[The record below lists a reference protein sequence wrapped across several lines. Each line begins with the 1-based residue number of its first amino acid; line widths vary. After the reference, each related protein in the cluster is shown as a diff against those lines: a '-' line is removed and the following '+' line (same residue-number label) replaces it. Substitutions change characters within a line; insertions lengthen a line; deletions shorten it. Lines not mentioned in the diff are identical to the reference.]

1 MSNIDVNNIKYREV
15 NAMLQLLENS
25 QYINIWRGI
34 MSVNKSLRCEKNNNN
49 KKTHRNN
56 KVGIIFILFAT
67 IMLVIA
73 GGRLYSDNKEIQI
86 QKGIAS
92 NIIRFHVRAESDS
105 EQDQWIKLKVKA
117 AVLDYISPVLSNS
130 CSVDESRQILES
142 ESGNIQEVAV
152 NTLRS
157 LGDES
162 DVSVYF
168 ENCYFPMKT
177 YGDMTFPPGEYE
189 AFRVDIGDAK
199 GKNWWCVL
207 YPPLCFVD
215 AVYGEVPEES
225 KKELKGV
232 LTEDE
237 YRAVSGENVKF
248 RFKYLKVLN
257 KFLE

>member
-1 MSNIDVNNIKYREV
+1 MNSGKSGGYGKKHINKKYD
-15 NAMLQLLENS
+15 
-25 QYINIWRGI
+25 
-34 MSVNKSLRCEKNNNN
+34 KNN
-49 KKTHRNN
+49 KAGW
-56 KVGIIFILFAT
+56 VFILAAT

-73 GGRLYSDNKEIQI
+73 GGRLYSDSEERQL

-105 EQDQWIKLKVKA
+105 KEDQWLKLQVKE
-117 AVLDYISPVLSNS
+117 AVLAYISPVLSKS
-130 CSVDESRQILES
+130 QSVDESRQLLYNES
-142 ESGNIQEVAV
+142 ENIRNVAAA
-152 NTLRS
+152 TLRS

-162 DVSVYF
+162 DVNVYF

-189 AFRVDIGDAK
+189 AFRVDIGEAQ

-225 KKELKGV
+225 KEELKGV
-232 LTEDE
+232 LTEEE
-237 YRAVSGENVKF
+237 YSMVSGENVKF
-248 RFKYLKVLN
+248 RFKYLKIFN
-257 KFLE
+257 RFIE

>member
-1 MSNIDVNNIKYREV
+1 M
-15 NAMLQLLENS
+15 NS
-25 QYINIWRGI
+25 G
-34 MSVNKSLRCEKNNNN
+34 KSGGYGKKHIYKKCDKNN
-49 KKTHRNN
+49 KAGW
-56 KVGIIFILFAT
+56 VFILAAT

-73 GGRLYSDNKEIQI
+73 GGRLYSDSEERQL

-105 EQDQWIKLKVKA
+105 KEDQWLKLQVKE
-117 AVLDYISPVLSNS
+117 AVLAYISPVLSKS
-130 CSVDESRQILES
+130 QSVDESRQLLYNES
-142 ESGNIQEVAV
+142 ENIRNVAAA
-152 NTLRS
+152 TLRS

-162 DVSVYF
+162 DVNVYF

-189 AFRVDIGDAK
+189 AFRVDIGEAQ

-225 KKELKGV
+225 KEELKGV
-232 LTEDE
+232 LTEEE
-237 YRAVSGENVKF
+237 YSMVSGENVKF
-248 RFKYLKVLN
+248 RFKYLKIFN
-257 KFLE
+257 RFIE

>member
-1 MSNIDVNNIKYREV
+1 MSSGKSRGYGKKH
-15 NAMLQLLENS
+15 
-25 QYINIWRGI
+25 IN
-34 MSVNKSLRCEKNNNN
+34 KKCDKNN
-49 KKTHRNN
+49 KAGW
-56 KVGIIFILFAT
+56 VFILAAT

-73 GGRLYSDNKEIQI
+73 GGRLYSDSEERQL

-105 EQDQWIKLKVKA
+105 KEDQWLKLQVKE
-117 AVLDYISPVLSNS
+117 AVLAYISPVLSKS
-130 CSVDESRQILES
+130 QSVDESRQLLYNES
-142 ESGNIQEVAV
+142 ENIRNVAAA
-152 NTLRS
+152 TLRS

-162 DVSVYF
+162 DVNVYF

-189 AFRVDIGDAK
+189 AFRVDIGEAQ

-225 KKELKGV
+225 KEELKGV
-232 LTEDE
+232 LTEEE
-237 YRAVSGENVKF
+237 YSMVSGENVKF
-248 RFKYLKVLN
+248 RFKYLKIFN
-257 KFLE
+257 RFIE

>member
-1 MSNIDVNNIKYREV
+1 M
-15 NAMLQLLENS
+15 NS
-25 QYINIWRGI
+25 GKFGGYGKKHIN
-34 MSVNKSLRCEKNNNN
+34 KKCDKNN
-49 KKTHRNN
+49 KAGW
-56 KVGIIFILFAT
+56 VFILAAT

-73 GGRLYSDNKEIQI
+73 GGRLYSDSEERQL

-105 EQDQWIKLKVKA
+105 KEDQWLKLQVKE
-117 AVLDYISPVLSNS
+117 AVLAYISPVLSKS
-130 CSVDESRQILES
+130 QSVDESRQLLYNES
-142 ESGNIQEVAV
+142 ENIRNVAAA
-152 NTLRS
+152 TLRS

-162 DVSVYF
+162 DVNVYF

-189 AFRVDIGDAK
+189 AFRVDIGEAQ

-225 KKELKGV
+225 KEELKGV
-232 LTEDE
+232 LTEEE
-237 YRAVSGENVKF
+237 YSMVSGENVKF
-248 RFKYLKVLN
+248 RFKYLKIFN
-257 KFLE
+257 RFIE

>member
-1 MSNIDVNNIKYREV
+1 MSSGKSGGYGKKH
-15 NAMLQLLENS
+15 
-25 QYINIWRGI
+25 IN
-34 MSVNKSLRCEKNNNN
+34 KKCDKNN
-49 KKTHRNN
+49 KAGW
-56 KVGIIFILFAT
+56 VFILAAT

-73 GGRLYSDNKEIQI
+73 GGRLYSDSEERQL

-105 EQDQWIKLKVKA
+105 KEDQWLKLQVKE
-117 AVLDYISPVLSNS
+117 AVLAYISPVLSKS
-130 CSVDESRQILES
+130 QSVDESRQLLYNES
-142 ESGNIQEVAV
+142 ENIRNVAAA
-152 NTLRS
+152 TLRS

-162 DVSVYF
+162 DVNVYF

-189 AFRVDIGDAK
+189 AFRVDIGEAQ

-225 KKELKGV
+225 KEELKGV
-232 LTEDE
+232 LTEEE
-237 YRAVSGENVKF
+237 YSMVSGENVKF
-248 RFKYLKVLN
+248 RFKYLKI
-257 KFLE
+257 FIRFIE

>member
-1 MSNIDVNNIKYREV
+1 ME
-15 NAMLQLLENS
+15 
-25 QYINIWRGI
+25 GI
-34 MSVNKSLRCEKNNNN
+34 MSSGKSGGYGKKHINKKCDKNN
-49 KKTHRNN
+49 KA
-56 KVGIIFILFAT
+56 GWIFILAAT

-73 GGRLYSDNKEIQI
+73 GGRLYSDSEERQL

-105 EQDQWIKLKVKA
+105 KEDQWLKLQVKE
-117 AVLDYISPVLSNS
+117 AVLAYISPVLSKS
-130 CSVDESRQILES
+130 QSVDESRQLLYNES
-142 ESGNIQEVAV
+142 ENIRDVAAA
-152 NTLRS
+152 TLRS

-162 DVSVYF
+162 DVNVYF

-189 AFRVDIGDAK
+189 AFRVDIGEAQ

-225 KKELKGV
+225 KEELKGV
-232 LTEDE
+232 LTEEE
-237 YRAVSGENVKF
+237 YSMVSGENVKF
-248 RFKYLKVLN
+248 RFKYLKIFN
-257 KFLE
+257 RFIE

>member
-1 MSNIDVNNIKYREV
+1 MSSGKSGGYGKKH
-15 NAMLQLLENS
+15 
-25 QYINIWRGI
+25 IN
-34 MSVNKSLRCEKNNNN
+34 KKCDKNN
-49 KKTHRNN
+49 KAGW
-56 KVGIIFILFAT
+56 VFILAAT

-73 GGRLYSDNKEIQI
+73 GGRLYSDSEERQL

-105 EQDQWIKLKVKA
+105 KEDQWLKLQVKE
-117 AVLDYISPVLSNS
+117 AVLAYISPVLSKS
-130 CSVDESRQILES
+130 QSVDESRQLLYNES
-142 ESGNIQEVAV
+142 ENIRNVAAA
-152 NTLRS
+152 TLRS

-162 DVSVYF
+162 DVNVYF

-189 AFRVDIGDAK
+189 AFRVDIGEAQ

-225 KKELKGV
+225 KEELRGV
-232 LTEDE
+232 LTEEE
-237 YRAVSGENVKF
+237 YSMVSGENVKF
-248 RFKYLKVLN
+248 RFKYLKIFN
-257 KFLE
+257 RFIE

>member
-1 MSNIDVNNIKYREV
+1 MSSGKSGGYGKKH
-15 NAMLQLLENS
+15 
-25 QYINIWRGI
+25 IN
-34 MSVNKSLRCEKNNNN
+34 KKCDKNN
-49 KKTHRNN
+49 KAGW
-56 KVGIIFILFAT
+56 VFILVAT

-73 GGRLYSDNKEIQI
+73 GGRLYSDSEERQL

-105 EQDQWIKLKVKA
+105 KEDQWLKLQVKE
-117 AVLDYISPVLSNS
+117 AVLAYISPVLSKS
-130 CSVDESRQILES
+130 QSVDESRQLLYNES
-142 ESGNIQEVAV
+142 ENIRNVAAA
-152 NTLRS
+152 TLRS

-162 DVSVYF
+162 DVNVYF

-189 AFRVDIGDAK
+189 AFRVDIGEAQ

-225 KKELKGV
+225 KEELKGV
-232 LTEDE
+232 LTEEE
-237 YRAVSGENVKF
+237 YSMVSGGNVKF
-248 RFKYLKVLN
+248 RFKYLKIFN
-257 KFLE
+257 RFIE

>member
-1 MSNIDVNNIKYREV
+1 MSSGKSGGYGKKH
-15 NAMLQLLENS
+15 
-25 QYINIWRGI
+25 IN
-34 MSVNKSLRCEKNNNN
+34 KKCDKNN
-49 KKTHRNN
+49 KAGW
-56 KVGIIFILFAT
+56 VFILAAT

-73 GGRLYSDNKEIQI
+73 GGRLYSDSEERQL

-105 EQDQWIKLKVKA
+105 KEDQWLKLQVKE
-117 AVLDYISPVLSNS
+117 AVLAYISPVLSKS
-130 CSVDESRQILES
+130 QSVDESRQLLYNES
-142 ESGNIQEVAV
+142 ENIRNVAAA
-152 NTLRS
+152 TLRS

-162 DVSVYF
+162 DVNVYF

-189 AFRVDIGDAK
+189 AFRVDIGEAE

-225 KKELKGV
+225 KEELKGV
-232 LTEDE
+232 LTEEE
-237 YRAVSGENVKF
+237 YSMVSGENVKF
-248 RFKYLKVLN
+248 RFKYLKIFN
-257 KFLE
+257 RFIE

>member
-1 MSNIDVNNIKYREV
+1 ME
-15 NAMLQLLENS
+15 
-25 QYINIWRGI
+25 GI
-34 MSVNKSLRCEKNNNN
+34 MSSGKSGGYGKKHINKKCDKNN
-49 KKTHRNN
+49 KAGW
-56 KVGIIFILFAT
+56 VFILAAT

-73 GGRLYSDNKEIQI
+73 GGRLYSDSEERQL

-105 EQDQWIKLKVKA
+105 KEDQWLKLQVKE
-117 AVLDYISPVLSNS
+117 AVLAYISPVLSKS
-130 CSVDESRQILES
+130 QSVDESRQLLYNES
-142 ESGNIQEVAV
+142 ENIRNVAAA
-152 NTLRS
+152 TLRS

-162 DVSVYF
+162 DVNVYF

-189 AFRVDIGDAK
+189 AFRVDIGEAQ

-225 KKELKGV
+225 KEELKGV
-232 LTEDE
+232 LTEEE
-237 YRAVSGENVKF
+237 YSMVSGKNVKF
-248 RFKYLKVLN
+248 RFKYLKIFN
-257 KFLE
+257 RFIE

>member
-1 MSNIDVNNIKYREV
+1 MSSGKSGGYGKKH
-15 NAMLQLLENS
+15 
-25 QYINIWRGI
+25 IN
-34 MSVNKSLRCEKNNNN
+34 KKCDKNN
-49 KKTHRNN
+49 KAGW
-56 KVGIIFILFAT
+56 VFILAAT

-73 GGRLYSDNKEIQI
+73 GGRLYSDSEERQL

-105 EQDQWIKLKVKA
+105 KEDQWLKLQVKE
-117 AVLDYISPVLSNS
+117 AVLAYISPVLSKS
-130 CSVDESRQILES
+130 QSVDESRQLLYNES
-142 ESGNIQEVAV
+142 ENIRNVAAA
-152 NTLRS
+152 TLRS

-162 DVSVYF
+162 DVNVYF

-189 AFRVDIGDAK
+189 AFRVAIGEAQ

-225 KKELKGV
+225 KEELKGV
-232 LTEDE
+232 LTEEE
-237 YRAVSGENVKF
+237 YSMVSGENVKF
-248 RFKYLKVLN
+248 RFKYLKIFN
-257 KFLE
+257 RFIE

>member
-1 MSNIDVNNIKYREV
+1 MS
-15 NAMLQLLENS
+15 S
-25 QYINIWRGI
+25 G
-34 MSVNKSLRCEKNNNN
+34 KSGGYGKKHIN
-49 KKTHRNN
+49 KKCDKIN
-56 KVGIIFILFAT
+56 KVGWVFILAAT

-73 GGRLYSDNKEIQI
+73 GGRLYSDSEERQL

-105 EQDQWIKLKVKA
+105 KEDQWLKLQVKE
-117 AVLDYISPVLSNS
+117 AVLAYISPVLSKS
-130 CSVDESRQILES
+130 QSVDESRQLLYNES
-142 ESGNIQEVAV
+142 ENIRNVAAA
-152 NTLRS
+152 TLRS

-162 DVSVYF
+162 DVNVYF

-189 AFRVDIGDAK
+189 AFRVDIGEAQ

-225 KKELKGV
+225 KEELKGV
-232 LTEDE
+232 LTEEE
-237 YRAVSGENVKF
+237 YSMVSGENVKF
-248 RFKYLKVLN
+248 RFKYLKIFN
-257 KFLE
+257 RFIE

>member
-1 MSNIDVNNIKYREV
+1 ME
-15 NAMLQLLENS
+15 
-25 QYINIWRGI
+25 GI
-34 MSVNKSLRCEKNNNN
+34 MSSGKSGGYGKKHINKKCDKNN
-49 KKTHRNN
+49 KAGW
-56 KVGIIFILFAT
+56 VFILAAT

-73 GGRLYSDNKEIQI
+73 GGRLYSDSEERQL

-105 EQDQWIKLKVKA
+105 KEDQWLKLQVKE
-117 AVLDYISPVLSNS
+117 AVLAYISPVLSKS
-130 CSVDESRQILES
+130 QSVDESRQLLYNES
-142 ESGNIQEVAV
+142 ENIRNVAAA
-152 NTLRS
+152 TLRS

-162 DVSVYF
+162 DVNVYF

-189 AFRVDIGDAK
+189 AFRVDIGDAQ

-225 KKELKGV
+225 KEELKGV
-232 LTEDE
+232 LTEEE
-237 YRAVSGENVKF
+237 YSMVSGENVKF
-248 RFKYLKVLN
+248 RFKYLKIFN
-257 KFLE
+257 RFIE

>member
-1 MSNIDVNNIKYREV
+1 MS
-15 NAMLQLLENS
+15 S
-25 QYINIWRGI
+25 G
-34 MSVNKSLRCEKNNNN
+34 KSGGYGKKHIN
-49 KKTHRNN
+49 KKCDKNN
-56 KVGIIFILFAT
+56 KVGWVFILAAT

-73 GGRLYSDNKEIQI
+73 GGRLYSDSEERQL

-105 EQDQWIKLKVKA
+105 KEDQWLKLQVKE
-117 AVLDYISPVLSNS
+117 AVLAYISPVLSKS
-130 CSVDESRQILES
+130 QSVDESRQLLYNES
-142 ESGNIQEVAV
+142 ENIRNVAAA
-152 NTLRS
+152 TLRS

-162 DVSVYF
+162 DVNVYF

-189 AFRVDIGDAK
+189 AFRVDIGEAQ

-225 KKELKGV
+225 KEELKGV
-232 LTEDE
+232 LTEEE
-237 YRAVSGENVKF
+237 YSMVSGENVKF
-248 RFKYLKVLN
+248 RFKYLKIFN
-257 KFLE
+257 RFIE

>member
-1 MSNIDVNNIKYREV
+1 MSSGKSGGYGKKH
-15 NAMLQLLENS
+15 
-25 QYINIWRGI
+25 IN
-34 MSVNKSLRCEKNNNN
+34 KKCDKNN
-49 KKTHRNN
+49 KA
-56 KVGIIFILFAT
+56 GWIFILAET

-73 GGRLYSDNKEIQI
+73 GGRLYSDSEERQL

-105 EQDQWIKLKVKA
+105 KEDQWLKLQVKE
-117 AVLDYISPVLSNS
+117 AVLAYISPVLSKS
-130 CSVDESRQILES
+130 QSVDESRQLLYNES
-142 ESGNIQEVAV
+142 ENIRNVAAA
-152 NTLRS
+152 TLRS

-162 DVSVYF
+162 DVNVYF

-189 AFRVDIGDAK
+189 AFRVDIGEAQ

-225 KKELKGV
+225 KEELKGV
-232 LTEDE
+232 LTEEE
-237 YRAVSGENVKF
+237 YSMVSGENVKF
-248 RFKYLKVLN
+248 RFKYLKIFN
-257 KFLE
+257 RFIE

>member
-1 MSNIDVNNIKYREV
+1 MSSGKSGGYGKKH
-15 NAMLQLLENS
+15 
-25 QYINIWRGI
+25 IN
-34 MSVNKSLRCEKNNNN
+34 KKCDKNN
-49 KKTHRNN
+49 KAGW
-56 KVGIIFILFAT
+56 VFILAAT

-73 GGRLYSDNKEIQI
+73 GGRLYSDSEERQL

-105 EQDQWIKLKVKA
+105 KEDQWLKLQVKE
-117 AVLDYISPVLSNS
+117 AVLAYISPVLSKS
-130 CSVDESRQILES
+130 QSVDEPRQLLYNES
-142 ESGNIQEVAV
+142 ENIRNVAAA
-152 NTLRS
+152 TLRS

-162 DVSVYF
+162 DVNVYF

-189 AFRVDIGDAK
+189 AFRVDIGEAQ

-225 KKELKGV
+225 KEELKGV
-232 LTEDE
+232 LTEEE
-237 YRAVSGENVKF
+237 YSMVSGENVKF
-248 RFKYLKVLN
+248 RFKYLKIFN
-257 KFLE
+257 RFIE

>member
-1 MSNIDVNNIKYREV
+1 MSSGKSGGYGKKH
-15 NAMLQLLENS
+15 
-25 QYINIWRGI
+25 IN
-34 MSVNKSLRCEKNNNN
+34 KKCDKNN
-49 KKTHRNN
+49 KA
-56 KVGIIFILFAT
+56 VWVFILAAT

-73 GGRLYSDNKEIQI
+73 GGRLYSDSEERQL

-105 EQDQWIKLKVKA
+105 KEDQWLKLQVKE
-117 AVLDYISPVLSNS
+117 AVLAYISPVLSKS
-130 CSVDESRQILES
+130 QSVDESRQLLYNES
-142 ESGNIQEVAV
+142 ENIRNVAAA
-152 NTLRS
+152 TLRS

-162 DVSVYF
+162 DVNVYF

-189 AFRVDIGDAK
+189 AFRVDIGEAQ

-225 KKELKGV
+225 KEELKGV
-232 LTEDE
+232 LTEEE
-237 YRAVSGENVKF
+237 YSMVSGENVKF
-248 RFKYLKVLN
+248 RFKYLKIFN
-257 KFLE
+257 RFIE

>member
-1 MSNIDVNNIKYREV
+1 MSSGKSGGYGKKH
-15 NAMLQLLENS
+15 
-25 QYINIWRGI
+25 IN
-34 MSVNKSLRCEKNNNN
+34 KKCDKNN
-49 KKTHRNN
+49 KAGW
-56 KVGIIFILFAT
+56 VFIVTAT

-73 GGRLYSDNKEIQI
+73 GGRLYSDSEERQL

-105 EQDQWIKLKVKA
+105 KEDQWLKLQVKE
-117 AVLDYISPVLSNS
+117 AVLAYISPVLSKS
-130 CSVDESRQILES
+130 QSVDESRQLLYNES
-142 ESGNIQEVAV
+142 ENIRNVAAA
-152 NTLRS
+152 TLRS

-162 DVSVYF
+162 DVNVYF

-189 AFRVDIGDAK
+189 AFRVDIGEAQ

-225 KKELKGV
+225 KEELKGV
-232 LTEDE
+232 LTEEE
-237 YRAVSGENVKF
+237 YSMVSGENVKF
-248 RFKYLKVLN
+248 RFKYLKIFN
-257 KFLE
+257 RFIE

>member
-1 MSNIDVNNIKYREV
+1 MS
-15 NAMLQLLENS
+15 S
-25 QYINIWRGI
+25 G
-34 MSVNKSLRCEKNNNN
+34 KSGGYGKKHISKKCDKNN
-49 KKTHRNN
+49 KDGW
-56 KVGIIFILFAT
+56 VFILAAT

-73 GGRLYSDNKEIQI
+73 GGRLYSDSEERQL

-105 EQDQWIKLKVKA
+105 KEDQWLKLQVKE
-117 AVLDYISPVLSNS
+117 AVLAYISPVLSKS
-130 CSVDESRQILES
+130 QSVDESRQLLYNES
-142 ESGNIQEVAV
+142 ENIRNVAAA
-152 NTLRS
+152 TLRS

-162 DVSVYF
+162 DVNVYF

-189 AFRVDIGDAK
+189 AFRVDIGEAQ

-225 KKELKGV
+225 KEELKGV
-232 LTEDE
+232 LTEEE
-237 YRAVSGENVKF
+237 YSMVSGENVKF
-248 RFKYLKVLN
+248 RFKYLKIFN
-257 KFLE
+257 RFIE

>member
-1 MSNIDVNNIKYREV
+1 MSSGKYGG
-15 NAMLQLLENS
+15 
-25 QYINIWRGI
+25 YGKKHIN
-34 MSVNKSLRCEKNNNN
+34 KKCDKNN
-49 KKTHRNN
+49 KAGW
-56 KVGIIFILFAT
+56 VFILAAT

-73 GGRLYSDNKEIQI
+73 GGRLYSDSEERQL

-105 EQDQWIKLKVKA
+105 KEDQWLKLQVKE
-117 AVLDYISPVLSNS
+117 AVLAYISPVLSKS
-130 CSVDESRQILES
+130 QSVDESRQLLYNES
-142 ESGNIQEVAV
+142 ENIRNVAAA
-152 NTLRS
+152 TLRS

-162 DVSVYF
+162 DVNVYF

-189 AFRVDIGDAK
+189 AFRVDIGEAQ

-225 KKELKGV
+225 KEELKGV
-232 LTEDE
+232 LTEEE
-237 YRAVSGENVKF
+237 YSMVSGENVKF
-248 RFKYLKVLN
+248 RFKYLKIFN
-257 KFLE
+257 RFIE

>member
-1 MSNIDVNNIKYREV
+1 MSSGKSGGYGKKH
-15 NAMLQLLENS
+15 
-25 QYINIWRGI
+25 IN
-34 MSVNKSLRCEKNNNN
+34 KKCDKNN
-49 KKTHRNN
+49 KAGW
-56 KVGIIFILFAT
+56 VFILAAT

-73 GGRLYSDNKEIQI
+73 GGRLYSDSEERQL

-105 EQDQWIKLKVKA
+105 KEDQWLKLQVKE
-117 AVLDYISPVLSNS
+117 AVLAYISPVLSKS
-130 CSVDESRQILES
+130 QSVDESRQLLYNES
-142 ESGNIQEVAV
+142 ENIRNVAAA
-152 NTLRS
+152 TLRS

-162 DVSVYF
+162 DVNVYF

-189 AFRVDIGDAK
+189 AFRVDIGEAQ

-225 KKELKGV
+225 KEELKGV
-232 LTEDE
+232 LTEEE
-237 YRAVSGENVKF
+237 YSMVSGENVKF
-248 RFKYLKVLN
+248 RFKYLKI
-257 KFLE
+257 FYRFIE

>member
-1 MSNIDVNNIKYREV
+1 MSSGKSGGYGKKH
-15 NAMLQLLENS
+15 
-25 QYINIWRGI
+25 INKKGD
-34 MSVNKSLRCEKNNNN
+34 KNN
-49 KKTHRNN
+49 KAGW
-56 KVGIIFILFAT
+56 VFILAAT

-73 GGRLYSDNKEIQI
+73 GGRLYSDSEERQL

-105 EQDQWIKLKVKA
+105 KEDQWLKLQVKE
-117 AVLDYISPVLSNS
+117 AVLAYISPVLSKS
-130 CSVDESRQILES
+130 QSVDESRQLLYNES
-142 ESGNIQEVAV
+142 ENIRNVAAA
-152 NTLRS
+152 TLRS

-162 DVSVYF
+162 DVNVYF

-189 AFRVDIGDAK
+189 AFRVDIGEAQ

-225 KKELKGV
+225 KEELKGV
-232 LTEDE
+232 LTEEE
-237 YRAVSGENVKF
+237 YSMVSGENVKF
-248 RFKYLKVLN
+248 RFKYLKIFN
-257 KFLE
+257 RFIE

>member
-1 MSNIDVNNIKYREV
+1 MSSGKSGGYGKKH
-15 NAMLQLLENS
+15 
-25 QYINIWRGI
+25 IN
-34 MSVNKSLRCEKNNNN
+34 KKCDKNN
-49 KKTHRNN
+49 KAGW
-56 KVGIIFILFAT
+56 VFILAAT

-73 GGRLYSDNKEIQI
+73 GGRLYSDSEERQL

-105 EQDQWIKLKVKA
+105 KEDQWLKLQVKE
-117 AVLDYISPVLSNS
+117 AVLAYISPVLSKS
-130 CSVDESRQILES
+130 QSVDESRQLLYNES
-142 ESGNIQEVAV
+142 ENIRNVAAA
-152 NTLRS
+152 TLRS

-162 DVSVYF
+162 DVNVYF

-189 AFRVDIGDAK
+189 AFRVDIGEAQ

-225 KKELKGV
+225 KEELKGV
-232 LTEDE
+232 LTEEE
-237 YRAVSGENVKF
+237 YSMVSGENVKF
-248 RFKYLKVLN
+248 RFKYLRIFN
-257 KFLE
+257 RFIE

>member
-1 MSNIDVNNIKYREV
+1 MSSGKSGGYGKKH
-15 NAMLQLLENS
+15 
-25 QYINIWRGI
+25 IN
-34 MSVNKSLRCEKNNNN
+34 KKCDKNN
-49 KKTHRNN
+49 KAGW
-56 KVGIIFILFAT
+56 VFILAAT

-73 GGRLYSDNKEIQI
+73 GGRLYSDSEERQL

-105 EQDQWIKLKVKA
+105 KEDQWLKLQVKE
-117 AVLDYISPVLSNS
+117 AVLAYISPVLSKS
-130 CSVDESRQILES
+130 QSVDESRQLLYNES
-142 ESGNIQEVAV
+142 ENIRNVAAA
-152 NTLRS
+152 TLRS

-162 DVSVYF
+162 DVNVYF

-189 AFRVDIGDAK
+189 AFRVDIGEAQ

-225 KKELKGV
+225 KEELKGV
-232 LTEDE
+232 LTEEE
-237 YRAVSGENVKF
+237 YRMVSGENVKF
-248 RFKYLKVLN
+248 RFKYLKIFN
-257 KFLE
+257 RFIE

>member
-1 MSNIDVNNIKYREV
+1 MSSGKSGGYGKKH
-15 NAMLQLLENS
+15 
-25 QYINIWRGI
+25 IN
-34 MSVNKSLRCEKNNNN
+34 KKCDKNN
-49 KKTHRNN
+49 KAGW
-56 KVGIIFILFAT
+56 VFILAAT

-73 GGRLYSDNKEIQI
+73 GGRLYSDSEERQL

-105 EQDQWIKLKVKA
+105 KEDQWLKLQVKE
-117 AVLDYISPVLSNS
+117 AVLAYISPVLSKS
-130 CSVDESRQILES
+130 QSVDESRQLLYNES
-142 ESGNIQEVAV
+142 ENIRNVAAA
-152 NTLRS
+152 TLRS

-162 DVSVYF
+162 DVNVYF

-189 AFRVDIGDAK
+189 AFRVDIGEAQ

-225 KKELKGV
+225 KEELKGV
-232 LTEDE
+232 LTEEE
-237 YRAVSGENVKF
+237 YSIVSGENVKF
-248 RFKYLKVLN
+248 RFKYLKIFN
-257 KFLE
+257 RFIE

>member
-1 MSNIDVNNIKYREV
+1 M
-15 NAMLQLLENS
+15 NS
-25 QYINIWRGI
+25 GKSGGYGKKHIN
-34 MSVNKSLRCEKNNNN
+34 KKCDKNN
-49 KKTHRNN
+49 KAGW
-56 KVGIIFILFAT
+56 VFILAAT

-73 GGRLYSDNKEIQI
+73 GGRLYSDSEERQL

-105 EQDQWIKLKVKA
+105 KEDQWLKLQVKE
-117 AVLDYISPVLSNS
+117 AVLAYISSVLSKS
-130 CSVDESRQILES
+130 QSVDESRQLLYNES
-142 ESGNIQEVAV
+142 ENIRNVAAA
-152 NTLRS
+152 TLRS

-162 DVSVYF
+162 DVNVYF

-189 AFRVDIGDAK
+189 AFRVDIGEAQ

-225 KKELKGV
+225 KEELKGV
-232 LTEDE
+232 LTEEE
-237 YRAVSGENVKF
+237 YSMVSGENVKF
-248 RFKYLKVLN
+248 RFKYLKIFN
-257 KFLE
+257 RFIE

>member
-1 MSNIDVNNIKYREV
+1 ME
-15 NAMLQLLENS
+15 
-25 QYINIWRGI
+25 GI
-34 MSVNKSLRCEKNNNN
+34 MSSGKSGGYGKKHINKKCDKNN
-49 KKTHRNN
+49 KAGW
-56 KVGIIFILFAT
+56 VFILAAT

-73 GGRLYSDNKEIQI
+73 GGRLYSDSEERQL

-105 EQDQWIKLKVKA
+105 KEDQWLKLQVKE
-117 AVLDYISPVLSNS
+117 AVLAYISPVLSKS
-130 CSVDESRQILES
+130 QSVDESRQLLYNES
-142 ESGNIQEVAV
+142 ENIRNVAAA
-152 NTLRS
+152 TLRS

-162 DVSVYF
+162 DVNVYF

-189 AFRVDIGDAK
+189 AFRVDIGEVQ

-225 KKELKGV
+225 KEELKGV
-232 LTEDE
+232 LTEEE
-237 YRAVSGENVKF
+237 YSMVSGENVKF
-248 RFKYLKVLN
+248 RFKYLKIFN
-257 KFLE
+257 RFIE